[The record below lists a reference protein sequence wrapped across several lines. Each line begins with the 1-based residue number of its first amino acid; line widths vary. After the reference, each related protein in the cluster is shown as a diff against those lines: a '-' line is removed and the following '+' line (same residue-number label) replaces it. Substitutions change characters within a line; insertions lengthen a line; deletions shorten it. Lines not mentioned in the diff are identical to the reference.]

1 MTYRHMPAIKAVMTP
16 FPYSVTPEATL
27 EQAQEFMRGHRIRH
41 LAVARNGQVVGMLS
55 DRDIKLLLGPDFAY
69 PDSREITVEDAMVS
83 PPYVVDLHASLESVL
98 RHMAEQHI
106 GSVAI
111 TRKGKLAGIFTV
123 TDACRAFSE
132 FLTGQFGRPG
142 GDDAA

>member
-1 MTYRHMPAIKAVMTP
+1 MSYRHMPAIKAVMTP

-41 LAVARNGQVVGMLS
+41 LAVATDGKVLS

-69 PDSREITVEDAMVS
+69 PDSKEMTVEDAMVS

-98 RHMAEQHI
+98 RHMAERHI

-123 TDACRAFSE
+123 TDACRAFAE